1 LENFAA
7 GLDLLFSGNTF
18 FFLLGGVVLGF
29 VVGVLPGFSATNAVA
44 IVLPFS
50 IGLGLTDAL
59 LMMVGIYAGA
69 TFAGAIPAILLNVPG
84 TPGAAAT
91 AIEGHPMALKGQ
103 ANRAIGIAR
112 MASTLGGTLA
122 MCIILPFLPLTTGF
136 ALSFGSRELLL
147 VAVFGLLMIT
157 TVIGDDVRKGMIA
170 GLLGLAIAMMGS
182 SPITAAPR
190 ATFGLIELADGV
202 PFIPALIGLFA
213 FGEMFLL
220 GARGQ
225 TVTSEVRAERDN
237 NWLREAWG
245 GIVATLSYP
254 VTIIRS
260 SLIGLGVGMVPGTG
274 TAVGNFISYGL
285 ARRFSRN
292 PELNGKGNPEGIVAS
307 EAADNAVAA
316 GTLVPTMTLGIPGSG
331 TAAVMLAA
339 MLLHGVTPGP
349 RVMIT
354 HTAEVYAT
362 FLGLLF
368 ATLLILP
375 LGLILARPMLLV
387 CRLPAQVL
395 APGILVVG
403 SVGAFAF
410 RNSLF
415 DVGLAMAFGVLGM
428 ILRAYRYP
436 IAPLILAL
444 IIGPIA
450 EMHLMRSLRLSRG
463 QLSYYF
469 DSPVALVLW
478 ALLAFMIVY
487 AILLERRRLKAASAV
502 ATFDGADA

>member
-1 LENFAA
+1 MENFAA

-182 SPITAAPR
+182 SPITAAP
-190 ATFGLIELADGV
+190 
-202 PFIPALIGLFA
+202 
-213 FGEMFLL
+213 
-220 GARGQ
+220 
-225 TVTSEVRAERDN
+225 
-237 NWLREAWG
+237 
-245 GIVATLSYP
+245 
-254 VTIIRS
+254 
-260 SLIGLGVGMVPGTG
+260 
-274 TAVGNFISYGL
+274 
-285 ARRFSRN
+285 
-292 PELNGKGNPEGIVAS
+292 
-307 EAADNAVAA
+307 
-316 GTLVPTMTLGIPGSG
+316 
-331 TAAVMLAA
+331 
-339 MLLHGVTPGP
+339 
-349 RVMIT
+349 
-354 HTAEVYAT
+354 
-362 FLGLLF
+362 
-368 ATLLILP
+368 
-375 LGLILARPMLLV
+375 
-387 CRLPAQVL
+387 
-395 APGILVVG
+395 AP
-403 SVGAFAF
+403 
-410 RNSLF
+410 
-415 DVGLAMAFGVLGM
+415 
-428 ILRAYRYP
+428 P
-436 IAPLILAL
+436 
-444 IIGPIA
+444 
-450 EMHLMRSLRLSRG
+450 
-463 QLSYYF
+463 
-469 DSPVALVLW
+469 
-478 ALLAFMIVY
+478 
-487 AILLERRRLKAASAV
+487 SA
-502 ATFDGADA
+502 